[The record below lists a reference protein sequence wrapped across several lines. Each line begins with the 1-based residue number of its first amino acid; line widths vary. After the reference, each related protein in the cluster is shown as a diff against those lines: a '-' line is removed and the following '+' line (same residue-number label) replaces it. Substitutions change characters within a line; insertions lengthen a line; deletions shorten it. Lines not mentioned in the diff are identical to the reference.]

1 MLEGPPQSNR
11 TPTIAKRATFG
22 ILKSCRNRGSLFFL
36 QSTGLWFHCGKS
48 TILLQFRPIEFDC
61 VEIAP
66 NKRRCEAILQNCK
79 PNLPNWDRLQTA
91 IPSITVGLY
100 ETFNPSTILADSKG
114 FWRIPRDYGGFQ
126 GILADSKDLQLNCG
140 KFGILLRLGQI
151 AFNPN
156 ILPPHA
162 TDTCKVDT
170 TMFN

>member
-1 MLEGPPQSNR
+1 MPEGPPQSNR
-11 TPTIAKRATFG
+11 TATTAENVIFR
-22 ILKSCRNRGSLFFL
+22 ILKSCRNRGSHFL
-36 QSTGLWFHCGKS
+36 QFTGLWLNCGKS
-48 TILLQFRPIEFDC
+48 TTLLQFRPIEFDC

-114 FWRIPRDYGGFQ
+114 
-126 GILADSKDLQLNCG
+126 LQLNCG